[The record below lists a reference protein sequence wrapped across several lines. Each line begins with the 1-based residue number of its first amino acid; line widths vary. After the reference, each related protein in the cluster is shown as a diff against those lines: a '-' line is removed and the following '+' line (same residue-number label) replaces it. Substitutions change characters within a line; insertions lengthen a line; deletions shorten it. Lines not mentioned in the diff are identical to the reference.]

1 MMARKK
7 ILIVDDEIGIQ
18 NLLSRVLKGEGYD
31 VRAAGNGDQALEMAQ
46 EDFPDLVLCDIKMPG
61 KDGIEVLAEL
71 KKLSS
76 KIEVIMLTA
85 HSTVESAVAAMKLGA
100 ADYLPLS
107 LNASVL
113 GLREWVGLG
122 VYEVF
127 GRFRRSGESR

>member
-85 HSTVESAVAAMKLGA
+85 HSTVESAV
-100 ADYLPLS
+100 
-107 LNASVL
+107 
-113 GLREWVGLG
+113 
-122 VYEVF
+122 
-127 GRFRRSGESR
+127 